1 MAQQNLRTVVTI
13 GGSVDNTF
21 STIGDSLTALGTQ
34 IDQISQKIINF
45 GKDSVETYVQYDDAM
60 RETQAVGGY
69 TTREMERLDALNR
82 QIAQTST
89 YTNLQSANALVLIAQ
104 AGLKIADVE
113 ALLPETLDLAMA
125 GNLDLADSVDYLISS
140 IQSLGYEMD
149 YADELVDQMAKTASI
164 GMTDIDTL
172 GESLMRLGSGAQ
184 MFAGGS
190 VEILS
195 ILSAMS
201 QFGHDQRGSQGGTWL
216 RNFMLS
222 LAAPAGSID
231 DIVDAMEQLGIA
243 QEEIDEYAENH
254 SNGVAASAVQSLID
268 DGLRIYDEK
277 GKLLPAIDI
286 IKSLRDTVRGS
297 GEYAD
302 DLTELTG
309 ALNDAGGDLDAFVQ
323 NTEGLTDN
331 ALYNVFAKIFGKR
344 GITTALNLISISDEE
359 WAEIV
364 GDVQNSEGFA
374 ESMAETMQ
382 GGLGGALREFEAAWT
397 ELKTTFGE
405 TIAPEVEGVA
415 DFLHDT
421 SVAISNMDED
431 KLDAIV
437 AAMEVLAVAG
447 PGLLLTGGAF
457 RLIGYLL
464 TPAGGIGLG
473 LTALTAAVAAMKKLS
488 EMDMN
493 DNFGDMDLNGEALSA
508 YIVGLG
514 EDFTA
519 AYEDVNEFNAALEK
533 SVEDY
538 TLASQTFSG
547 DLLTAMLTSATLT
560 EADITNLQNLG
571 NQMYTHLVEGI
582 TLSTAA
588 SMSYFQML
596 FGGEGEAEY
605 DPQYQEIINLTNQ
618 SYLDALATAEELSQ
632 GLRDALTSAFDD
644 GTISQDEYA
653 EIQSWMQSYNDA
665 MAKAAAEAQAEED
678 YASMQML
685 LHKAQ
690 TASYDEIKAV
700 AGETQAERDRL
711 LAEAED
717 EYLNQRFKLEYRYNQ
732 AIANGTMIDGQY
744 VTAADRDT
752 ALAALEARY
761 GEHVA
766 YQSSRYDDILTK
778 LWESSISQ
786 SDLGTAYTELGALAD
801 RVMRGE
807 LTAETAVG
815 LFKDLYGSNA
825 YAGETDFLGNNKRT
839 QLGEYLAR
847 MIAGYGGYEGLVSKA
862 EYYDSI
868 GESAMAESLRRLYT
882 MQQINDNFA
891 QTGVLN
897 YSGVWESLFGD
908 SAIFS
913 SAADEY
919 GMYRAQ
925 RKAYEETMA
934 GYVPTY
940 STDIARRTIEA
951 FGGENGPIGSVFSA
965 IGKAIEEGNAWLIHD
980 AEAVLSKAESA
991 EYARM
996 YTSLS
1001 EVYDFDKVLSELHP
1015 EHIDSSY
1022 SDHVAMYS
1030 LMYGEASKNTDDYR
1044 IAVTVE
1050 PVVPE
1055 GAVEETAGEM
1065 ADGLTADAA
1074 VVGLYDSAVEER
1086 ASAQAYLTE
1095 NPGEWTVKTRRTGGL
1110 PDGLPDSL
1118 SLYADGG
1125 RATEASI
1132 FGEAGPEWA
1141 IPEEHTPNTASL
1153 IWRAAQASGY
1163 TWDDIAEANGQN
1175 NGGGG
1180 GTTLVYSPTIIA
1192 ADATGVAQK
1201 LKEDK
1206 EELERWIKERE
1217 LKDKIAVYA

>member
-1 MAQQNLRTVVTI
+1 MAQQELRTVITI
-13 GGSVDNTF
+13 GGKVDNTF
-21 STIGDSLTALGTQ
+21 SAIGDSLVALGGQ
-34 IDQISQKIINF
+34 IDQVSQKIINF
-45 GKDSVETYVQYDDAM
+45 GKDGVETYVQYDDAM

-82 QIAQTST
+82 RIAQTST
-89 YTNLQSANALVLIAQ
+89 YTNLQSANAMVLIAQ
-104 AGLKIADVE
+104 AGLEIADVE
-113 ALLPETLDLAMA
+113 ALIPETLDLAMA
-125 GNLDLADSVDYLISS
+125 GNLGLADSVDYLISS

-149 YADELVDQMAKTASI
+149 YADELVNQMAKTASI

-222 LAAPAGSID
+222 LAAPAGSIND
-231 DIVDAMEQLGIA
+231 VVDAMEQLGVA
-243 QEEIDEYAENH
+243 QEEIDQYAEDH
-254 SNGVAASAVQSLID
+254 STGAAAAAVQSLVE

-277 GKLLPAIDI
+277 DKLLPAIDI

-309 ALNDAGGDLDAFVQ
+309 ALNDAGGDLDAFVR

-359 WAEIV
+359 WAQIV

-374 ESMAETMQ
+374 ESMAEIMQ

-437 AAMEVLAVAG
+437 AAMKVLAVAG
-447 PGLLLTGGAF
+447 PGLMLTGGAF

-473 LTALTAAVAAMKKLS
+473 LAALTAAAAAMKELS

-493 DNFGDMDLNGEALSA
+493 DNFGDMELNGEALSA
-508 YIVGLG
+508 YVAGLG

-538 TLASQTFSG
+538 ALASQTFSG

-560 EADITNLQNLG
+560 KEDIDSLQGLG
-571 NQMYTHLVEGI
+571 DQMYTHLVDGI
-582 TLSTAA
+582 TLSAAA

-605 DPQYQEIINLTNQ
+605 DPQYRQIIELTNQ
-618 SYLDALATAEELSQ
+618 SYLDAIADAEELSQ

-644 GTISQDEYA
+644 GTVSQEEYA

-665 MAKAAAEAQAEED
+665 MAKAAAQAQAEED
-678 YASMQML
+678 YTAMQML

-711 LAEAED
+711 LAQAEE
-717 EYLNQRFKLEYRYNQ
+717 EYLKQRFKLEYRYNQ
-732 AIANGTMIDGQY
+732 AIANGTMIDGRY
-744 VTAADRDT
+744 VTEDDRDI
-752 ALAALEARY
+752 ALDTLKEQY
-761 GEHVA
+761 EGHIA

-778 LWESSISQ
+778 LWESSMGQ
-786 SDLGTAYTELGALAD
+786 SELGAAYDELGTLAD

-807 LTAETAVG
+807 LSAETAVG
-815 LFKDLYGSNA
+815 LFRDLYGSNI
-825 YAGETDFLGNNKRT
+825 YAGESDFLGNNTRT

-868 GESAMAESLRRLYT
+868 GESAMAANLRRLYT
-882 MQQINDNFA
+882 MQQINDDFA
-891 QTGVLN
+891 KTGVRN
-897 YSGVWESLFGD
+897 YSGKWQALFGD
-908 SAIFS
+908 SEVFS
-913 SAADEY
+913 DAADEQ
-919 GMYRAQ
+919 GMYRAGQ
-925 RKAYEETMA
+925 RAYEDAMA
-934 GYVPTY
+934 EYIPAY
-940 STDIARRTIEA
+940 SVDVARRTIDA
-951 FGGENGPIGSVFSA
+951 FGGENGPLGSVFTA
-965 IGKAIEEGNAWLIHD
+965 IDKAFKENDGGLIHS
-980 AEAVLSKAESA
+980 AEAALSDA
-991 EYARM
+991 EYAEFARM
-996 YTSLS
+996 YALLS
-1001 EVYDFDKVLSELHP
+1001 RTYDFERVLGELHP
-1015 EHIDSSY
+1015 ERMDSGY
-1022 SDHVAMYS
+1022 SDYAAMYS
-1030 LMYGEASKNTDDYR
+1030 LMYGEASKNAENYVIT
-1044 IAVTVE
+1044 ATVE
-1050 PVVPE
+1050 PVLPE
-1055 GAVEETAGEM
+1055 GAVEETADEIS
-1065 ADGLTADAA
+1065 DGLAADAYIE
-1074 VVGLYDSAVEER
+1074 GLYESAVEER
-1086 ASAQAYLTE
+1086 ASAQAYLSA
-1095 NPGEWTVKTRRTGGL
+1095 NPGVWRVSTAYGAGG
-1110 PDGLPDSL
+1110 GGTFSRMAM
-1118 SLYADGG
+1118 YAEGG
-1125 RATEASI
+1125 RATEASV
-1132 FGEAGPEWA
+1132 FGEDGAEWA
-1141 IPEEHTPNTASL
+1141 IPEEHTANTASL
-1153 IWRAAQASGY
+1153 IWQAAQASGF
-1163 TWDDIAEANGQN
+1163 TWDDIADANGQS
-1175 NGGGG
+1175 GGSGSAL
-1180 GTTLVYSPTIIA
+1180 TLIYAPTIIA

-1206 EELERWIKERE
+1206 EELERWINERE